1 MSGNLFNPEGTVT
14 RGQVGTFLWRAMGQ
28 PPAETENPFQDIS
41 EDRFYYSAVLWAV
54 QSGIT
59 NGMEAGQFK
68 PEDNCTRGQVVTFLH
83 RNYG

>member
-14 RGQVGTFLWRAMGQ
+14 RGQVVTFLWRAMGQ
-28 PPAETENPFQDIS
+28 PPAEAENPFQDIS

-54 QSGIT
+54 QRGIT
-59 NGMEAGQFK
+59 NGMEAGHFK

-83 RNYG
+83 RNYV